1 MGLGSASI
9 VSLGE
14 ARHLAAQCRQLRA
27 EGVDPI
33 EAKRAKK
40 TKIALDTIRNI
51 TFAEAAESYFKAHSA
66 GWRSPKHTFQWK
78 ASLETY
84 VFPVI
89 GALPIHFVDTAAII
103 KISEPFWSA
112 KPETASR
119 VRGRI
124 EAVIAWAKARGFY
137 AGDNPAT
144 WRNHLDKL
152 LPSVSSLQK
161 KNPVK
166 RHVALPD
173 ADLPAFLTELRQY
186 EDRTALALEFA
197 ILTAARSKEVLGAAW
212 DEIDFDNHIWTVP
225 AERMKTAKKH
235 RVPLSARAIEILEG
249 LPRNGTLIFSGLSD
263 KELLRQMRRMDAGDA
278 TPHGFRSSF
287 MDWAHETTAFPKA
300 VIDMALAHS
309 IGDKT
314 EAAYRRGILLAKRAR
329 LMDEWGKFC
338 STPAATGDDVI
349 SLRRSVRNRHGSA
362 AQKNTKAARR

>member
-66 GWRSPKHTFQWK
+66 GWRSPKHAFQWK

-103 KISEPFWSA
+103 KILEPFWSA

-137 AGDNPAT
+137 AGDNPPK

-161 KNPVK
+161 KKPVK
-166 RHVALPD
+166 RQVALPD

-186 EDRTALALEFA
+186 EDRTA
-197 ILTAARSKEVLGAAW
+197 
-212 DEIDFDNHIWTVP
+212 
-225 AERMKTAKKH
+225 
-235 RVPLSARAIEILEG
+235 
-249 LPRNGTLIFSGLSD
+249 
-263 KELLRQMRRMDAGDA
+263 
-278 TPHGFRSSF
+278 
-287 MDWAHETTAFPKA
+287 
-300 VIDMALAHS
+300 
-309 IGDKT
+309 
-314 EAAYRRGILLAKRAR
+314 
-329 LMDEWGKFC
+329 
-338 STPAATGDDVI
+338 
-349 SLRRSVRNRHGSA
+349 
-362 AQKNTKAARR
+362 